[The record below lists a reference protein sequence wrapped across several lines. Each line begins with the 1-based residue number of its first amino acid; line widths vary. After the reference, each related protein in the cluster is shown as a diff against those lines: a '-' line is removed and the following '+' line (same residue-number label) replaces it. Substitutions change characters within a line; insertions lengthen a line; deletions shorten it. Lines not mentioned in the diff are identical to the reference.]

1 MKRTLLLSLVLVL
14 TYAPAQENT
23 AQTKQAALESARAVL
38 KRPTYGYPPAYIKKS
53 CLPKAD
59 RFYSGKPVFV
69 RSLIYPTP
77 QDRRRLQRRI
87 QKAKREQ
94 PNFVVTIQDDFYNWD
109 SYRVSISDR
118 SCGYVFHVE
127 LSTEEKGT
135 FRVGGPFQFTRQE
148 AQRHL
153 ISAAPPTLVGGLT
166 FPPER
171 YMWVAG
177 SKALDAF
184 GKPGRPTVYRIV
196 DTSGKPVSP
205 LETRLELQIS
215 KQPFTLTDGT
225 PSAFW
230 YFYLPVRLEPLP
242 PSPR

>member
-23 AQTKQAALESARAVL
+23 TQIERAALESALAVL
-38 KRPTYGYPPAYIKKS
+38 TRPTYGYPPAYIKKS
-53 CLPKAD
+53 CPPKTG
-59 RFYSGKPVFV
+59 RLYSGNPAFV

-87 QKAKREQ
+87 EKAKREQ
-94 PNFVVTIQDDFYNWD
+94 PDFVVTIQDDFYNWGF
-109 SYRVSISDR
+109 YRVSISDR
-118 SCGYVFHVE
+118 SCGYVFHGE
-127 LSTEEKGT
+127 LSTDEKGT

-153 ISAAPPTLVGGLT
+153 ISSALPTLVSGLT
-166 FPPER
+166 IPPQR
-171 YMWVAG
+171 YMWMAG
-177 SKALDAF
+177 SKALNAF
-184 GKPGRPTVYRIV
+184 GKPGRPTVYRVV

-230 YFYLPVRLEPLP
+230 NFTCR
-242 PSPR
+242 